1 MQWFSTWIKQ
11 LTVPLNEDVVA
22 LQKTVTELQSL
33 VATQGEIIAAMK
45 QDSEALNGE
54 IQKRVLLSDV
64 VSLGQ
69 DSQEHG
75 MKIEDLQESIQALEK
90 QLTEMPKQ
98 LTAELKQL
106 TPSPAPKRQTKK
118 PVAKEAKKPRVGSHV
133 NSLKELTEVK

>member
-11 LTVPLNEDVVA
+11 LTAPIKQLTEKLNEDVVT

-33 VATQGEIIAAMK
+33 VATQGEIIVAMK
-45 QDSEALNGE
+45 QDIEAFHGE

-75 MKIEDLQESIQALEK
+75 MKIEDLQESLQALE
-90 QLTEMPKQ
+90 KQ

-106 TPSPAPKRQTKK
+106 TPSPAQKRQTRK